1 MKKRL
6 FLSFLSL
13 LAALSPLQAA
23 EPTPC
28 VLPLTYF
35 KGHFYIDTT
44 IQDSIPVRIALE
56 SGIPYPLIDR
66 RFVEEHPAAFAP
78 DSLKKPLGFRMALG
92 TRYEARTKL
101 APGLH
106 IGPMRTLSRCYAV
119 DLGKQMCDM
128 ILPLQTV
135 ATDTTDC
142 PGIFAIDLHRGELHV
157 EPALPDTT
165 AGWSVSALDRD
176 EKSGLYLV
184 RGRLALTN
192 DAGRTYGEERSLIVD
207 LGNANLLAL
216 FHAHPEVRAF
226 VRRSR
231 TGFRDG
237 YASSGQRVRALQPA
251 ATTFFDAW
259 RFEKRAIVL
268 IDREMKVPGD
278 GFLGARFFEPFSVIL
293 DFRGS
298 RMWVA
303 PTGRIEF

>member
-1 MKKRL
+1 ML
-6 FLSFLSL
+6 YLSLLSL
-13 LAALSPLQAA
+13 LAALSPLRAA

-35 KGHFYIDTT
+35 KGHFYISTT

-66 RFVEEHPAAFAP
+66 SFVEEHPSAFAP

-92 TRYEARTKL
+92 TRYEARAKL
-101 APGLH
+101 APGLCV
-106 IGPMRTLSRCYAV
+106 GPMRTLSRCYAV
-119 DLGKQMCDM
+119 DLGTQAYDM

-135 ATDTTDC
+135 VTDTTDR
-142 PGIFAIDLHRGELHV
+142 PGIFAIDLRRGELHV

-165 AGWSVSALDRD
+165 AGWCVSALERD
-176 EKSGLYLV
+176 EKSGMYLM
-184 RGRLALTN
+184 RGRLSLTN
-192 DAGRTYGEERSLIVD
+192 DAGRTYGEERSLVVD

-216 FHAHPEVRAF
+216 FYARPEVRDF

-231 TGFRDG
+231 TGIRDG
-237 YASSGQRVRALQPA
+237 YTSSGQRVRVLQPA
-251 ATTFFDAW
+251 ATIFFDAW
-259 RFEKRAIVL
+259 RFEERSIVL

-278 GFLGARFFEPFSVIL
+278 GFLGTRFFEPFSVIL
-293 DFRGS
+293 DFRGG